1 MPDELPTPK
10 STVKPD
16 KQGIGKWL
24 VVALV
29 VVILDQASKWAVL
42 HNFAE
47 TERLPVIP
55 GFFDLTLYFNEG
67 AAFSFLAD
75 AAGWQ
80 RWFFTI
86 FGGLAACFI
95 IYLLRQS
102 TQLKLFSFGL
112 AMILGGAVGNQLL
125 DRPIHGKVV
134 DFLLFYQHPYYFPA
148 FNLADS
154 AIFVGAVCLILDEL
168 LRWKRERRQTA
179 ASES

>member
-1 MPDELPTPK
+1 MPDAMPTSEPTTK
-10 STVKPD
+10 R
-16 KQGIGKWL
+16 GIGKWL

-29 VVILDQASKWAVL
+29 VVVLDQISKWAVL
-42 HNFAE
+42 AHFAE
-47 TERLPVIP
+47 TERLPIIP

-86 FGGLAACFI
+86 FGAVAACFI

-102 TQLKLFSFGL
+102 TELKLFSFGL
-112 AMILGGAVGNQLL
+112 AMILGGAIGNNLL

-134 DFLLFYQHPYYFPA
+134 DFLLFYQHPHYFPA

-168 LRWKRERRQTA
+168 LRWKRERRQTTA
-179 ASES
+179 